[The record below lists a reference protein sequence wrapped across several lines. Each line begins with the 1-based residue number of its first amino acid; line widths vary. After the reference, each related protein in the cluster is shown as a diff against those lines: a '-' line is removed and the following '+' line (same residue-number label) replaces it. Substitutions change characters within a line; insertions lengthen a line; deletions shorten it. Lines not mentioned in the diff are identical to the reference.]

1 MVPPHVTG
9 EDTAYK
15 NRSRTWSVAARFPAH
30 SMSAPRASAMSANP
44 QGGSMPAYDRNDR
57 EQDTVSRE
65 KRRIKEL
72 EEEVEQLRSSKEA
85 RRS

>member
-1 MVPPHVTG
+1 
-9 EDTAYK
+9 
-15 NRSRTWSVAARFPAH
+15 
-30 SMSAPRASAMSANP
+30 MSANP